1 MPVVEYQPGHP
12 FPGVIGRTADESE
25 PAWLAP
31 TRAPKGTPNVVFVV
45 LDDTG
50 FGQLGCYGSPI
61 ETPNLDQ
68 LATHGLR
75 YNNMHTT
82 ALCSPSRSCILTG
95 RNHHSN
101 AMACVTEF
109 STGFPGYDGNVPFEN
124 GFLSEILLA
133 HGYNTYMVGKWHLI
147 PASQESAAGPY
158 DRWPLGRGFERFYG
172 FLGGDTSQWNPDL
185 VYDNHQVEPP
195 ATPEEGYHL
204 TPDLVDKATQF
215 IADAKQV
222 DPDKPF
228 YLHFC
233 PGATHAPHHVPKEWA
248 DKYAGVFDDGWD
260 AYRERTFARQKE
272 LGIVPADCELSRHDP
287 DVPDWGSLT
296 PDQRRLY
303 AREMEVFAGFL
314 SHTDHHIGRLIEFL
328 RSIEELD
335 NTLIMV
341 VSDNGASAE
350 GGVTGTTN
358 EAQFFNNCPEPVED
372 SLKVIDE
379 LGGPKHFNHYPW
391 GWTFAGN
398 TPLRR
403 WKRETYRGGSSD
415 PFIVHWPANIKG
427 HGEVRTQYAHII
439 DMVPTVL
446 DLLGIDP
453 PATIKGVPQ
462 SPIQGVSFAHTL
474 NDGTAATK
482 HHTQYFEMIG
492 NRAIDHDGWRAVCP
506 WPGPSF
512 AEAKQPFG
520 APISADALSELDAS
534 GWELYHVA
542 EDFTESHNVAADNRD
557 RLIAL
562 IGTWYAEAGK
572 YNVLPVDGSALNRL
586 LVERPLLAA
595 PRDRYVYFADTQ
607 SVPYFAGPKTLN
619 RPHAITADVEI
630 PKGGAE
636 GVLFSQGAVPGGYSF
651 FVKGNKLVY
660 VHNYVGRD
668 YFKVES
674 ETTLPEGRHKLR
686 FEFEPTGDLNLL
698 EGKGAPGRFQLYVD
712 GDLVGETDVPYTTP
726 MILNPG
732 ALTCGAN
739 PGSSVTPDYVAP
751 FRFTG
756 TIHTVTVDVSG
767 DLIVDTE
774 AEMRVA
780 MARQ

>member
-1 MPVVEYQPGHP
+1 MP
-12 FPGVIGRTADESE
+12 A
-25 PAWLAP
+25 
-31 TRAPKGTPNVVFVV
+31 
-45 LDDTG
+45 
-50 FGQLGCYGSPI
+50 
-61 ETPNLDQ
+61 
-68 LATHGLR
+68 
-75 YNNMHTT
+75 
-82 ALCSPSRSCILTG
+82 
-95 RNHHSN
+95 
-101 AMACVTEF
+101 
-109 STGFPGYDGNVPFEN
+109 
-124 GFLSEILLA
+124 
-133 HGYNTYMVGKWHLI
+133 
-147 PASQESAAGPY
+147 
-158 DRWPLGRGFERFYG
+158 
-172 FLGGDTSQWNPDL
+172 
-185 VYDNHQVEPP
+185 
-195 ATPEEGYHL
+195 
-204 TPDLVDKATQF
+204 
-215 IADAKQV
+215 
-222 DPDKPF
+222 
-228 YLHFC
+228 
-233 PGATHAPHHVPKEWA
+233 
-248 DKYAGVFDDGWD
+248 
-260 AYRERTFARQKE
+260 QKE
-272 LGIVPADCELSRHDP
+272 
-287 DVPDWGSLT
+287 
-296 PDQRRLY
+296 
-303 AREMEVFAGFL
+303 
-314 SHTDHHIGRLIEFL
+314 
-328 RSIEELD
+328 
-335 NTLIMV
+335 
-341 VSDNGASAE
+341 
-350 GGVTGTTN
+350 GVTGTTN

-415 PFIVHWPANIKG
+415 PFIVHWPANIQSQ
-427 HGEVRTQYAHII
+427 GEVRTQYAHII

-474 NDGTAATK
+474 NDGTAPTK

-520 APISADALSELDAS
+520 TPISADALSELDAS

-595 PRDRYVYFADTQ
+595 PRDRYVYFPDTQ

-636 GVLFSQGAVPGGYSF
+636 GVLLSQGAVPGGYSF
-651 FVKGNKLVY
+651 FVQGNKLVF

-674 ETTLPEGRHKLR
+674 ASALPEGRHKLR

>member
-1 MPVVEYQPGHP
+1 M
-12 FPGVIGRTADESE
+12 R
-25 PAWLAP
+25 
-31 TRAPKGTPNVVFVV
+31 
-45 LDDTG
+45 
-50 FGQLGCYGSPI
+50 
-61 ETPNLDQ
+61 
-68 LATHGLR
+68 
-75 YNNMHTT
+75 
-82 ALCSPSRSCILTG
+82 
-95 RNHHSN
+95 
-101 AMACVTEF
+101 
-109 STGFPGYDGNVPFEN
+109 
-124 GFLSEILLA
+124 
-133 HGYNTYMVGKWHLI
+133 GKWRSS
-147 PASQESAAGPY
+147 P
-158 DRWPLGRGFERFYG
+158 
-172 FLGGDTSQWNPDL
+172 
-185 VYDNHQVEPP
+185 
-195 ATPEEGYHL
+195 
-204 TPDLVDKATQF
+204 
-215 IADAKQV
+215 
-222 DPDKPF
+222 
-228 YLHFC
+228 
-233 PGATHAPHHVPKEWA
+233 
-248 DKYAGVFDDGWD
+248 
-260 AYRERTFARQKE
+260 
-272 LGIVPADCELSRHDP
+272 
-287 DVPDWGSLT
+287 
-296 PDQRRLY
+296 
-303 AREMEVFAGFL
+303 GFL
-314 SHTDHHIGRLIEFL
+314 SHTDHHIGRLVEYL

-358 EAQFFNNCPEPVED
+358 EAQFFNNCPETVED
-372 SLKVIDE
+372 GLKVIDE

-415 PFIVHWPANIKG
+415 PFIVHWPANIKAQ
-427 HGEVRTQYAHII
+427 GEVRTQYAHII

-474 NDGTAATK
+474 DDGTAPSK

-492 NRAIDHDGWRAVCP
+492 NRAIYHDGWRAVCP

-520 APISADALSELDAS
+520 APISADTLSELDAS

-542 EDFTESHNVAADNRD
+542 EDFAETHNVAADNRD

-595 PRDRYVYFADTQ
+595 PRDRYVYFPDTQ

-619 RPHAITADVEI
+619 RPHTITADVEI

-636 GVLFSQGAVPGGYSF
+636 GVLLCQGAVPGGYSF
-651 FVKGNKLVY
+651 FVQGGKLVY

-712 GDLVGETDVPYTTP
+712 GALVGETDVPYTTP